1 MVTDNAQ
8 NRPPEPTAVPKQG
21 PSLTA
26 VLGLGRAGGRVTRA
40 LAALPR
46 TGSLKL
52 GAADTDADNLAECGG
67 VQTILLGED
76 WTGRTGCGGD
86 IAVGERAAG
95 GSADRLAAFMRGA
108 DRLFVVAGLGG
119 GTGSGAC
126 RVAARLV
133 RDMQLP
139 AFFVLTLP
147 FSFEGNWRRTQADA
161 ALGELRSLVDV
172 AVPIPNDLLFSV
184 LPADTPAA
192 KAFSE
197 ADRVLAE
204 SIAGLACLMSAEPLI
219 ALDFARFRAVLRE
232 HPVLCGI
239 GVGRGRGPERWRR
252 ALEGVFEAPLSGGR
266 KAFEKADGAIVALIG
281 GPDLAMGE
289 VQTCLQEFQRACR
302 PSARV
307 LAGAAADE
315 RFGDT
320 VLLAAIHF
328 TNTTPKP
335 NPPESGEAPHPH
347 SAPAGRHPQRAG
359 RRRRGTAPASELQ
372 GELPLQERTL
382 GMFAGCPPT
391 TYRGDNLDI
400 PTFQRRGI
408 ILDTGD

>member
-1 MVTDNAQ
+1 MVIDDTQ
-8 NRPPEPTAVPKQG
+8 ILPPGPETVPERGRP
-21 PSLTA
+21 LTT

-40 LAALPR
+40 LAALPS
-46 TGSLKL
+46 TAPLKL
-52 GAADTDADNLAECGG
+52 GAADTDADNLAECTG
-67 VQTILLGED
+67 VQTLLLGED
-76 WTGRTGCGGD
+76 WTGRAGCGGD

-108 DRLFVVAGLGG
+108 DRLFIVAGLGG

-172 AVPIPNDLLFSV
+172 AVPVPNDLLFSV

-192 KAFSE
+192 KAFAE

-204 SIAGLACLMSAEPLI
+204 GIAGLACLMSAEPLI
-219 ALDFARFRAVLRE
+219 ALDFARFRAALRE

-302 PSARV
+302 PSARI
-307 LAGAAADE
+307 LAGAAADAS
-315 RFGDT
+315 FGDA

-328 TNTTPKP
+328 TSTAPKTTPADP
-335 NPPESGEAPHPH
+335 GEDLQARPTPSGK
-347 SAPAGRHPQRAG
+347 HPQRGG
-359 RRRRGTAPASELQ
+359 RRRRSTASASELQ